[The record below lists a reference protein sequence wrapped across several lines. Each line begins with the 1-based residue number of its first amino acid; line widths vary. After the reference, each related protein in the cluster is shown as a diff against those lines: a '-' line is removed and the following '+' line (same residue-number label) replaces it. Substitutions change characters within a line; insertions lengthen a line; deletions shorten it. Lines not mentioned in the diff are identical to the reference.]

1 MGSQCSVLFFFSLV
15 FRVFFFS
22 FAVWYNLLLAV
33 MWRRVGLCRWTDRS
47 FSRIRF
53 RAHAQHT
60 HRERN
65 ERVRQL
71 RKVIAWT
78 GYKTETTNE
87 MRSSPTQWEKH
98 MKPSAYV
105 FFLYILFCSAHDVLS
120 NNVSLSVRFYYHVL
134 LLPRFLFTVL
144 RVALRCL
151 GFKNRSTHGWFVIYH
166 NKWWWALHS
175 FRMCAHF
182 NWYTIYLPYAVWT
195 LNIQY

>member
-1 MGSQCSVLFFFSLV
+1 MAKNQKSRICFAYSRAVVVRVRVIACIREWDIKLIVQVRISQKKIKVSYLNSRAVLCSASKMCLVRSVWENFFAWVLSAAFYSFSLLFF
-15 FRVFFFS
+15 VFFFYS

-105 FFLYILFCSAHDVLS
+105 FSTFIFLCS
-120 NNVSLSVRFYYHVL
+120 
-134 LLPRFLFTVL
+134 
-144 RVALRCL
+144 RCI
-151 GFKNRSTHGWFVIYH
+151 V
-166 NKWWWALHS
+166 
-175 FRMCAHF
+175 
-182 NWYTIYLPYAVWT
+182 
-195 LNIQY
+195 